1 MKTYIA
7 LFRGINVGGSNKLP
21 MADLVQILEE
31 FNLDH
36 IQTYIQ
42 SGNVVFRS
50 EEIETAVLATQISN
64 AVTDQFGF
72 TPEVLLLELDAFKE
86 AVVSN
91 PFPEAE
97 SDHKTLHFYFLA
109 SAPGNPD
116 LDKLE
121 DIRKPGERYMLREKV
136 LYLHAPD
143 GIGRSKLAAGI
154 EKALDVPATA
164 RNWRSVSKILDMA
177 EQ

>member
-21 MADLVQILEE
+21 MADLVQLLEE

-50 EEIETAVLATQISN
+50 EEIDTAALATQISN

-72 TPEVLLLELDAFKE
+72 TPKVLLLELDEFKQ
-86 AVVSN
+86 AVISN
-91 PFPEAE
+91 PFPEAD

-121 DIRKPGERYMLREKV
+121 DLKKPSERFVLQENI

-154 EKALDVPATA
+154 EKSLGVSATA
-164 RNWRSVSKILDMA
+164 RNWRSVSKILEMA
-177 EQ
+177 E